1 MTVDELHRHRAL
13 TNGGGASLGRA
24 RADVTS
30 GEDARNTGLE
40 RVLGS
45 RSSAREDEAVIVAC
59 DRVVEPIGA
68 RLGAEEE
75 KQERERRG
83 RAGRVGGWLGR
94 APPPLRGGGL
104 TSVARP
110 GGARPAGAPP

>member
-24 RADVTS
+24 RADVTG

-75 KQERERRG
+75 KQERERQALRSEE
-83 RAGRVGGWLGR
+83 RRVGKEGR
-94 APPPLRGGGL
+94 SRWAPDH
-104 TSVARP
+104 
-110 GGARPAGAPP
+110 